1 MNKRLSAN
9 KIWHAL
15 AKRLGKTVANGD
27 IKFQADILCPA
38 ETSDVFPATY
48 INEHLSRITGSN
60 EHTSQASEHACLLR
74 RNVEH
79 APTILFR
86 MEDARLFRAGIFSKS
101 RNYLPRSIIKNKQ
114 LAPISLPKALLIDN
128 DITQTYFGHW
138 LTDQLSSALIATP
151 EMPALALNTPS
162 FTHAQGY
169 EQLFQTSTC
178 YAQQGQVDELYWL
191 SDFSQNSYK
200 VKRYQQLRQ
209 RAEQN
214 LSPANCSATGIY
226 IARGSSGAKRALLN
240 EQELINHLLDRGFEI
255 IYPESMTPEMIARR
269 LWNAPVVIS
278 IEGSQIAHT
287 IYSISRN
294 ASVLILM
301 PPNRVSHIFKGIFD
315 AIGKIA
321 YGFYVCAAAQNSNG
335 FYVDSFTDLD
345 RLVHQL
351 KENAD
356 SRG

>member
-1 MNKRLSAN
+1 MNKRLTTN

-27 IKFQADILCPA
+27 IKFEADILCPA
-38 ETSDVFPATY
+38 EASDVFPATY

-86 MEDARLFRAGIFSKS
+86 MEDARLFGAGIFSKS
-101 RNYLPRSIIKNKQ
+101 RNYLPRSIIKNRQ

-128 DITQTYFGHW
+128 DITQVYFGHW

-169 EQLFQTSTC
+169 EQLFQISTC

-226 IARGSSGAKRALLN
+226 IARGNSGAKRALLN

-255 IYPESMTPEMIARR
+255 IYPEKMTPEMITRC

-278 IEGSQIAHT
+278 VEGSQIAHT
-287 IYSISRN
+287 IHSISRN

-315 AIGKIA
+315 AIDKIA
-321 YGFYVCAAAQNSNG
+321 YGFYVCAAAQNSNE
-335 FYVDSFTDLD
+335 FYVDSFVDLD

-351 KENAD
+351 KENTG
-356 SRG
+356 SRS